1 MVTAHIS
8 GSWIAL
14 AEAFAA
20 YARRLGL
27 PEALHDEFVSV
38 SMPRKAGILWL
49 GDHGIAV
56 HELPS
61 GLAFDRNEFEAIMRR
76 IEPGPC
82 GDA

>member
-8 GSWIAL
+8 GRWIAL
-14 AEAFAA
+14 VEAFTA

-27 PEALHDEFVSV
+27 PEALHDEFVRR
-38 SMPRKAGILWL
+38 SMARAAGILWL

-56 HELPS
+56 HELPA
-61 GLAFDRNEFEAIMRR
+61 GLAFDRNEFEAIMRQ
-76 IEPGPC
+76 IEPGQL